1 MTDKL
6 IDSVFEKAGK
16 ESGKDSVHGKA
27 EYLAEHIFEA
37 YKFQVSSKTLT
48 RYQKKEYSPSHP
60 LTDYFSKFLG
70 YENYE
75 AFVKK
80 ESEPVSKPEEKNY
93 KKSKVWIIALILF
106 PLIGVSAYVGY
117 QNGKEECMIWKKDH
131 FEKTACSG
139 AENEELLRIF
149 RLENFRKITPT
160 DTTTFFKNGK
170 ANVWYDK
177 NDNELYFFSAPGIN
191 PETGKTVKE
200 ITPYMINK
208 YITKN

>member
-6 IDSVFEKAGK
+6 VDSVFEKAGK

-27 EYLAEHIFEA
+27 EYLSEHIFEV

-70 YENYE
+70 YKNYGE
-75 AFVKK
+75 FVKN
-80 ESEPVSKPEEKNY
+80 ESEPIWKEGVKNQ
-93 KKSKVWIIALILF
+93 KKSKAWIIALILF

-117 QNGKEECMIWKKDH
+117 QNGKEECMIWKEDH
-131 FEKTACSG
+131 FEKTTCSG
-139 AENEELLRIF
+139 YENEEILRTF
-149 RLENFRKITPT
+149 RLENFKKIIPT

-170 ANVWYDK
+170 ARIWYDK
-177 NDNELYFFSAPGIN
+177 SNNELEFFSAAGIHPTN
-191 PETGKTVKE
+191 GKTLKPV
-200 ITPYMINK
+200 TPYIVEK
-208 YITKN
+208 YIRK